1 MDENQV
7 IQYVNAIGNALNE
20 LDRHIKAI
28 EEKVDEGIAE
38 ADKRINEL
46 HKVVYDEIINPANE
60 YIGKMDRE
68 ARFDDFNEK
77 YGERLGSLN
86 DELSAIEGDDY
97 DIVRDAFDQY
107 DSYEGDKPDEDEFVN
122 ALVEAVGNQLS
133 QIKEKLGIA
142 PNADIE
148 VKQDEDGNTV
158 VESEG
163 EVVATDDGEGAEED
177 EGEGE
182 DVTTVEVEKPAKEEG
197 EEAEAEGEEKE
208 ADSESDEDE
217 LKAFEKELENYKK

>member
-7 IQYVNAIGNALNE
+7 IQYVNAIANALNE
-20 LDRHIKAI
+20 LDRHIKAV

-46 HKVVYDEIINPANE
+46 HNVVYDEIINPANE

-86 DELSAIEGDDY
+86 GELSAIEGDDY

-107 DSYEGDKPDEDEFVN
+107 DSYEGDKPDEDEFVDS
-122 ALVEAVGNQLS
+122 LVEAVGNQLS

-163 EVVATDDGEGAEED
+163 EVVATDEGDGAEED
-177 EGEGE
+177 E
-182 DVTTVEVEKPAKEEG
+182 DVTTVEVEEPAEEEG
-197 EEAEAEGEEKE
+197 EEAEAEGEEE

>member
-7 IQYVNAIGNALNE
+7 IQYVNAIANALNE
-20 LDRHIKAI
+20 LDRHIKAV

-46 HKVVYDEIINPANE
+46 HNVVYDEIINPANE

-107 DSYEGDKPDEDEFVN
+107 DSYEGDKPDEDEFVDS
-122 ALVEAVGNQLS
+122 LVEAVGNQLS

-148 VKQDEDGNTV
+148 VKQDEEGNTV

-163 EVVATDDGEGAEED
+163 EVVATDDGDGEED
-177 EGEGE
+177 KGEDE
-182 DVTTVEVEKPAKEEG
+182 DVTTVEVEEPAKEEG
-197 EEAEAEGEEKE
+197 EEKEAEGEEEKE
-208 ADSESDEDE
+208 EAGSDEDE

>member
-7 IQYVNAIGNALNE
+7 IQYVNAIANALNE
-20 LDRHIKAI
+20 LDRHIKAV

-46 HKVVYDEIINPANE
+46 HNVVYDEIINPANE

-86 DELSAIEGDDY
+86 GELSAIEGDDY

-107 DSYEGDKPDEDEFVN
+107 DSYEGDKPDEDEFVDS
-122 ALVEAVGNQLS
+122 LVEAVGNQLS

-163 EVVATDDGEGAEED
+163 EVVATDEGDGEE

-182 DVTTVEVEKPAKEEG
+182 DVTTVEVEEPAEEEG
-197 EEAEAEGEEKE
+197 EEEEAEGEEEE
-208 ADSESDEDE
+208 AGSDEDE

>member
-7 IQYVNAIGNALNE
+7 IQYVNAIANALNE
-20 LDRHIKAI
+20 LDRHIKAV

-46 HKVVYDEIINPANE
+46 HNVVYDEIINPANE

-86 DELSAIEGDDY
+86 GELSAIEGDDY

-107 DSYEGDKPDEDEFVN
+107 DSYEGDKPDEDEFVDS
-122 ALVEAVGNQLS
+122 LVEAVGNQLS

-163 EVVATDDGEGAEED
+163 EVVATDDGEGVEEED
-177 EGEGE
+177 KGEGE
-182 DVTTVEVEKPAKEEG
+182 DVTTVEVEEPEKEEG
-197 EEAEAEGEEKE
+197 EEAEAEGEEE
-208 ADSESDEDE
+208 PESEEDE